1 MPMDK
6 IRLWLVTFGVAAVLL
21 FFFSVPLIFIL
32 YGGAG
37 GVIGGAIMLA
47 PFIAVQYLF
56 LMFFSRLFRSA
67 SQSDEQSGRDGHGV
81 HEKTWSDS
89 RRGEPRNA
97 EDSRYNRSV

>member
-32 YGGAG
+32 YGGAA
-37 GVIGGAIMLA
+37 GVVGGAIMLA

-56 LMFFSRLFRSA
+56 LVLFRRLFRTA
-67 SQSDEQSGRDGHGV
+67 SKSDKQ
-81 HEKTWSDS
+81 
-89 RRGEPRNA
+89 
-97 EDSRYNRSV
+97 